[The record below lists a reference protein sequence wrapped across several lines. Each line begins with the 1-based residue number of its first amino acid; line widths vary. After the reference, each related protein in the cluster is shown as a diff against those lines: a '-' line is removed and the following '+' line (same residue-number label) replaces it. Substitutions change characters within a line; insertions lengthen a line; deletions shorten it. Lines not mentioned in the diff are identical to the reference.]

1 MKQVIGL
8 AMALLILNGCAKDQ
22 QGAVKK
28 IGKSM
33 EGRWELRQTSAAMV
47 PGTQEYPPG
56 NGHEL
61 KFRDGQYERYNQGTL
76 LQSGTY
82 EIVADGSVEENV
94 CLEIPEGRYA
104 QRIVYDGN
112 ITGEKMF
119 LHLDGD
125 RLFFIAGCYAL
136 DGGHQMTYQR
146 KK

>member
-1 MKQVIGL
+1 MKQVIGF

-22 QGAVKK
+22 QSSAKRV
-28 IGKSM
+28 GKSI

-47 PGTQEYPPG
+47 PGTQEYSPG

-61 KFRDGQYERYNQGTL
+61 TFHDRQYERYSQGSL

-82 EIVADGSVEENV
+82 EIVADGSVAENV
-94 CLEIPEGRYA
+94 CLEIAGGRYE

-112 ITGEKMF
+112 VSGEKLFM
-119 LHLDGD
+119 HLDGD

-136 DGGHQMTYQR
+136 DGGHQMIYQR